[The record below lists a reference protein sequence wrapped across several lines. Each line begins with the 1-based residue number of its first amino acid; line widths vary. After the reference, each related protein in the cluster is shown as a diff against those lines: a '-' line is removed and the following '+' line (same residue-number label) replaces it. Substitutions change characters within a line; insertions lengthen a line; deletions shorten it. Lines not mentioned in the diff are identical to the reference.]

1 MTDSYDEI
9 RARLVEVRDEF
20 FEGNEAEM
28 ARETGITR
36 PTLHNILS
44 GKTRKI
50 SASVVRSVV
59 KASPVEFNWLMNGQG
74 EKLRREGDELAGQEE
89 EVPAFAEVAAQ
100 LNVKAFSV
108 RAGGG
113 SVGGVVVDERVTGEY
128 VIDLVEIESL
138 YDHRPNSPFVMEMI
152 GESMEPDFRSGD
164 RLIIEPYPRGTREIQ
179 ASAIYLFRLEG
190 LVEIKQIEYLPGQ
203 RLLVRPR
210 NPAYRE
216 YEVMMFDEI
225 DYEILG
231 RVWGKFKRY

>member
-1 MTDSYDEI
+1 ME
-9 RARLVEVRDEF
+9 R
-20 FEGNEAEM
+20 G
-28 ARETGITR
+28 
-36 PTLHNILS
+36 
-44 GKTRKI
+44 
-50 SASVVRSVV
+50 VVPIPPDLA
-59 KASPVEFNWLMNGQG
+59 K
-74 EKLRREGDELAGQEE
+74 RRERILRLIE
-89 EVPAFAEVAAQ
+89 EVGTQKALAEALGMTESRVSKALSPETVSDRRLAPIERAISEWKDSKGQSGGEVEPKEGHERTSGAAQ

-108 RAGGG
+108 RAGG
-113 SVGGVVVDERVTGEY
+113 VVVDERVTGEY
-128 VIDLVEIESL
+128 VVDAGEIESL
-138 YDHRPNSPFVMEMI
+138 YEHRPSAPFVVEMI

-190 LVEIKQIEYLPGQ
+190 LVEVKQIEYLPGQ

-216 YEVMMFDEI
+216 YEVAMFDEI